1 MIMNFTKLLKGS
13 LVLSAAFLLAS
24 CGNASSKEGGDS
36 DNKKLTFMFRGG
48 EDEKKAY
55 TNAVEAFEKDNPDVD
70 VEVIVTDADQYA
82 TKLQAS
88 ITGNNMPDVF
98 YVEQGD
104 VMAYADNNVLLDL
117 TDKIE
122 EQGLDLDNIWEYGVD
137 SYRYD
142 GHEVGKGQLYGLPKD
157 VGPFALGYNKT
168 MFEENNIELPDND
181 EPYTWEEFVDV
192 GKQLTKDTNGDGKLD
207 QWATGFNVNWSLH
220 SFLWSNGGTWLN
232 EDNTKV
238 TIDTPEFAEALQF
251 FVDMTNVH
259 GLTPSTSQAET
270 LDTYQRW
277 MNGELAFFP
286 VGPWDMSTYN
296 GLDFDYDLMP
306 WPAGKTGKSATYIGS
321 LGIGVSNKTK
331 YPDEAA
337 ELAVYLST
345 AEEAQKQLVDA
356 SIQIPN
362 LKDMANEWA
371 ADTESSPSNKQEFL
385 DIVEDYGKNLPAA
398 RTYTSQWY
406 DEFFI
411 NIQPVLDGKEKPE
424 DYLKKMQPK
433 MQKLLD
439 ESIAQHEK
447 ATK

>member
-1 MIMNFTKLLKGS
+1 MNFTKILKGS
-13 LVLSAAFLLAS
+13 LVLSASLLLAS
-24 CGNASSKEGGDS
+24 CGNTSSGEAGDS
-36 DNKKLTFMFRGG
+36 DAKKLTFMFRGS
-48 EDEKKAY
+48 EDEKAAY
-55 TNAVEAFEKDNPDVD
+55 TAAVESFEKDNPEVD

-98 YVEQGD
+98 YIEQGD
-104 VMAYADNNVLLDL
+104 VMAYADNNVLLDI
-117 TDKIE
+117 TDRVE

-142 GHEVGKGQLYGLPKD
+142 GNEVGKGQLYGLPKD

-181 EPYTWEEFVDV
+181 EPYTWEEFVDI
-192 GKQLTKDTNGDGKLD
+192 GKQLTKDTDGDGELD

-220 SFLWSNGGTWLN
+220 SFVWGNNGSWLN

-238 TIDTPEFAEALQF
+238 TIDTPEFTEALQF
-251 FVDMTNVH
+251 FADMTNVY

-277 MNGELAFFP
+277 MNGDLAFFP
-286 VGPWDMSTYN
+286 VGPWDVSTYN
-296 GLDFDYDLMP
+296 NLDFDYDLMP
-306 WPAGKTGKSATYIGS
+306 WPAGSSGESATYIGS

-331 YPDEAA
+331 YPEEAT
-337 ELAVYLST
+337 ELATYLST
-345 AEEAQKQLVDA
+345 SEEAQKQLVDA
-356 SIQIPN
+356 NIQIPN
-362 LKDMANEWA
+362 LKDMAKEWA
-371 ADTESSPSNKQEFL
+371 SDTESSPKNKQEFL
-385 DIVEDYGKNLPAA
+385 DIVEDYGRNLPAA
-398 RTYTSQWY
+398 RTYTSEWY

-411 NIQPVLDGKEKPE
+411 NIQPVLDGKEKAE
-424 DYLKKMQPK
+424 DYLKEMQPK
-433 MQKLLD
+433 MQDLLD

-447 ATK
+447 AVK

>member
-1 MIMNFTKLLKGS
+1 MNFTKLLKGS

-371 ADTESSPSNKQEFL
+371 ADTESSPSNKQEYL
-385 DIVEDYGKNLPAA
+385 DIVEDYGNNLPAA
-398 RTYTSQWY
+398 RTYTSHWY

-424 DYLKKMQPK
+424 DDLKKMQPK

>member
-1 MIMNFTKLLKGS
+1 MNFTKLLKGS

-306 WPAGKTGKSATYIGS
+306 WPAGKNGKSATYIGS